1 MCKSLKPS
9 LLVADTHECLAVNDG
24 RACLDSMVFPKVDLI
39 HVNLLLI
46 GGQVFGA
53 SFTSSPPFRTCKKD
67 TAQAMPLCSV
77 FLLYYHI
84 TFFRRKKEVKGN
96 KNGSKMYVET

>member
-1 MCKSLKPS
+1 MCQRLKPA
-9 LLVADTHECLAVNDG
+9 LLISDTHEHLAVDDG
-24 RACLDSMVFPKVDLI
+24 CTRLDAVIFAQVDLI

-67 TAQAMPLCSV
+67 TAQAIPLCSV